1 MKLPWQR
8 ADGPSARDLLAV
20 QFLLSAA
27 AIALVV
33 GTLGVYALHRVA
45 RDEALRDATRVT
57 RVLATTAIAPQLD
70 GGLLD
75 GDPAAVARLDTVLAD
90 EEVIGPLAVRLKL
103 WTADGELVYSDE
115 KRLMGTGVRPSD
127 EVAEVAASG
136 RPEAHLS
143 DLEAEENRFERG
155 EGQLLEVY
163 VPLTAPDGTK
173 LVVETYQPT
182 SALAAASNRIWRS
195 FLPVL
200 LVVLVALAAA
210 QLPLARWYA
219 RRARRDADER
229 LELMARTERVRQ
241 DERSQIAA
249 DLHDSVV
256 QDLAGVAFDLA
267 AHANQVHRYTPDEL
281 AEALRTGAE
290 VSRSSIAT
298 LRSML
303 VQLHPAEQQPAL
315 DLTRAI
321 PELAAD
327 LKGRGVRVEVAVDR
341 VDVGYEVETLLYR
354 AAQEGVR
361 NVARHAAATRATI
374 SLTER
379 DGVATLLIEDDG
391 QGMTS
396 RDLVKQRAAG
406 HVGLTLLAD
415 RVRSRRGELTI
426 SSEPGRGTRLV
437 VWLPLERA
445 DRQPAAS

>member
-1 MKLPWQR
+1 MRRPGLRGERPT
-8 ADGPSARDLLAV
+8 ARNLVAL
-20 QFLLSAA
+20 QFFLSAS
-27 AIALVV
+27 AIALVI
-33 GTLGVYALHRVA
+33 GTFGVWALHRVA

-57 RVLATTAIAPQLD
+57 RVLAVTTIAPQID
-70 GGLLD
+70 AGLLS
-75 GDPAAVARLDTVLAD
+75 GDPAAIARMDEVLAD
-90 EEVIGPLAVRLKL
+90 DEVIGPLAVRLKL
-103 WTADGELVYSDE
+103 WTADGRLVYSDE
-115 KRLMGTGVRPSD
+115 KRLMGSGVKPSD
-127 EVAEVAASG
+127 EIEEVAATG
-136 RPEAHLS
+136 QPEAHLS
-143 DLEAEENRFERG
+143 DLDAAENSYERG
-155 EGQLLEVY
+155 LGPLLEVY
-163 VPLTAPDGTK
+163 VPLTAKDGTR

-200 LVVLVALAAA
+200 LAVLVALAAA

-229 LELMARTERVRQ
+229 VELMARAEAARQ

-267 AHANQVHRYTPDEL
+267 AHANQVKRYTPEEL
-281 AEALRTGAE
+281 ADALRNGAE

-298 LRSML
+298 LRAML
-303 VQLHPAEQQPAL
+303 VQLHPAEEPPAL

-327 LKGRGVRVEVAVDR
+327 LKGRGVRVDCAVDR
-341 VDVGYEVETLLYR
+341 VDVTHEVQTLLYR

-415 RVRSRRGELTI
+415 RVRSRKGELTI

-437 VWLPLERA
+437 VWLPLDARA
-445 DRQPAAS
+445 AG